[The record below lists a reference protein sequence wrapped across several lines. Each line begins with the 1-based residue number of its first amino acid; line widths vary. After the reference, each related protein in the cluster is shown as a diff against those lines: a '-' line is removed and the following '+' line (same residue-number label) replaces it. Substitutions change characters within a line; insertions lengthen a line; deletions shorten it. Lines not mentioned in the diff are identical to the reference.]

1 MCVLHVVHLDIH
13 VHVYS
18 TTFRHADMCICTCI
32 VSESMYYIL
41 SMLLYLHVYVH
52 VYNIF

>member
-18 TTFRHADMCICTCI
+18 TTFRHADMCICI
-32 VSESMYYIL
+32 VSENMYYSLCTDGTEKMATHTQLL
-41 SMLLYLHVYVH
+41 S
-52 VYNIF
+52 